1 VPVALLALAFAHN
14 VALGWRAWGDPVI
27 DGGRELEVARQLAEG
42 RTLYADVRY
51 YYGPLAPYLNA
62 ALFRLFGAHADVLM
76 AAGLVAAALMCALVY
91 TLAVRVAGRLGATVT
106 AVAFLYLCAF
116 GHFSYAAIF
125 NWVLPYACPATYGML
140 AATASLSLL
149 ARHIAGHRPLD
160 LGLSV
165 VCLGLAALAKL
176 EALLPAA
183 AAHLVFAA
191 AAARGRRPALRA
203 YLPVTA
209 GVAAVYALLAV
220 VAGPSLLTGNL
231 AALFNAS
238 STSVIGRFMGFADW
252 PTTGVALLE
261 STLAFVM
268 LLLATVGA
276 SRLARS
282 SERTRRAAE
291 AVIAAVAVAVYA
303 ALPSHRA
310 LRFLPLL
317 LTVLVI
323 RDWRRARRAPDDETL
338 VRVLLWTF
346 ALASLARMPLVA
358 GAEHYGFYL
367 LPVPLVALAA
377 FWFRVVPRA
386 LADRGLVP
394 SAAVSAGLAMVAAVV
409 VPHHLES
416 RDFYARH
423 TVRVRAPRGDMYLLA
438 DVGGVPVGDAYAEA
452 VRRLATLAPET
463 RVLALP
469 QGTGLAFLAGLRS
482 WDGMTSFLPPELPTP
497 ESDARLVA
505 HLERDPPDVVLWIG
519 MDLGEYGTAG
529 FGVDYA
535 ATTLAWVSAH
545 YRTAAALGPRGY
557 VLVMTPAPAL
567 DR

>member
-1 VPVALLALAFAHN
+1 VPVALLAAAFAHH

-62 ALFRLFGAHADVLM
+62 ALFRLFGTHGDVLM
-76 AAGLVAAALMCALVY
+76 AAGLAAAALMCALVY
-91 TLAVRVAGRLGATVT
+91 ALAVRVAGRLGATVA

-125 NWVLPYACPATYGML
+125 NWVLPYACPASYGML
-140 AATASLSLL
+140 AATASLYLL
-149 ARHIAGHRPLD
+149 ARHIAGRRLLD

-165 VCLGLAALAKL
+165 ACLGLAALAKL

-183 AAHLVFAA
+183 AAHVVFAA
-191 AAARGRRPALRA
+191 AAGRGRRPALWA
-203 YLPVTA
+203 YLPVAA
-209 GVAAVYALLAV
+209 GVAAVYALLG
-220 VAGPSLLTGNL
+220 VAAAENL
-231 AALFNAS
+231 VAPFNAR

-261 STLAFVM
+261 STLAFVTV
-268 LLLATVGA
+268 LLATVGA
-276 SRLARS
+276 SRLARNAAG
-282 SERTRRAAE
+282 RGTRRAAE
-291 AVIAAVAVAVYA
+291 AAGAAVAIAVYA

-317 LTVLVI
+317 LIVLVI
-323 RDWRRARRAPDDETL
+323 RDWRCVRRAPDDETL
-338 VRVLLWTF
+338 VRVVLWTF

-367 LPVPLVALAA
+367 LPVPLVALVA
-377 FWFRVVPRA
+377 FWFRVAPRA

-394 SAAVSAGLAMVAAVV
+394 AAAVVAGLAMVAAII

-452 VRRLATLAPET
+452 VRRLATLAPDT

-469 QGTGLAFLAGLRS
+469 QGAGLAFLAGLRS

-535 ATTLAWVSAH
+535 AATLAWVRAH